1 MYLRPTSLALAG
13 VVLFGLST
21 ATTTHAAG
29 TLVPVGSNTAAPLLV
44 NHGVRVTLNNGFAR
58 TEVAQLFENAA
69 NTALDATY
77 EFPVPKDAALADMSI
92 QVGERAMHG
101 EVIARAEAEQAYA
114 AAQASGQQ
122 AGLATQDSYQTFQFK
137 IANIPAGGQAL
148 MTFVYYEPLL
158 IDAAVGRY
166 LYPLEDGNTRSAAA
180 TSFWTRNETIAGK
193 FTFDLELKSAVPVE
207 ELRIPGYSP
216 TVTKQSEG
224 QYSVHLEVE
233 QATLNQDLVLYYR
246 LPDNQ
251 PGRVEV
257 IPYRANAEEPGTFM
271 MLVTPGIDLAP
282 ITEGHDIA
290 FVLDVSGSMAGKI
303 ATLAESV
310 TQALM
315 QLTAKD
321 RFRIIVFD
329 SVAWEL
335 THGYETATKEN
346 VAAAKSTVAELAAG
360 DSTNLY
366 AGLNLALA
374 APDSERVTEV
384 VLITDG
390 VTNTGVI
397 DPVRFYDLLRESDV
411 RTFGFLLGN
420 NANWPLM
427 EIITDASGG
436 FYAQVS
442 NQDDIFGQ
450 VMLANSKITHQAM
463 HDSKLQMS
471 GVNVHDTT
479 DFDFGKVYHGQ
490 QLVVFGRYDSAGP
503 SHLDLATKITGQSRH
518 YSVDFQFPAVAEENP
533 ELERLWA
540 LDMIHAI
547 DRQRMLGLMATDQA
561 ANAIEKLGIDYQLVT
576 EHTSMLVV
584 DDATFKDLGIERNN
598 QQRTATEEA
607 AQATRASQPVVDYN
621 VGTPTEA
628 GNVTDSA
635 VPANSYSGSSSSS
648 QYSETAGALGPFE
661 LIFGALALAALLVL
675 RRRPQLNL
683 RPL

>member
-1 MYLRPTSLALAG
+1 MYLRPTTLALAS

-21 ATTTHAAG
+21 ATTSHAAG
-29 TLVPVGSNTAAPLLV
+29 TLVPVGSTAAAPLLV
-44 NHGVRVTLNNGFAR
+44 DHGVRVTLNNGFAR
-58 TEVAQLFENAA
+58 TQVTQLFENAA
-69 NTALDATY
+69 STALDATY
-77 EFPVPKDAALADMSI
+77 EFPVPKGAALADVSI
-92 QVGERAMHG
+92 QVGERTMHG
-101 EVIARAEAEQAYA
+101 EVIARAQAEQAYA

-148 MTFVYYEPLL
+148 MSFVYYEPLL

-166 LYPLEDGNTRSAAA
+166 LYPLEDGNTRSTAE
-180 TSFWTRNETIAGK
+180 TSFWTRNETITGK

-207 ELRIPGYSP
+207 ELRMPGFSP
-216 TVTKQSEG
+216 TVTKLADG
-224 QYSVHLEVE
+224 QYSVHLEAE

-246 LPDNQ
+246 LPDDQ

-257 IPYRANAEEPGTFM
+257 IPYRANTEEPGTFM
-271 MLVTPGIDLAP
+271 LLVTPGIDLAP
-282 ITEGHDIA
+282 ITEGHDIV
-290 FVLDVSGSMAGKI
+290 FVLDASGSMAGKLG
-303 ATLAESV
+303 TLTESV
-310 TQALM
+310 TQALA

-321 RFRIIVFD
+321 RFRIVAFD

-335 THGYETATKEN
+335 TNGYEAATANN
-346 VAAAKSTVAELAAG
+346 VAAAKSAVTTLVAG

-366 AGLNLALA
+366 AGLDLALA
-374 APDSERVTEV
+374 APECERVTEV

-390 VTNTGVI
+390 VTNTGVV
-397 DPVRFYDLLRESDV
+397 DPVRFYDLLRERDV

-436 FYAQVS
+436 FYASVS

-471 GVNVHDTT
+471 GVNIHDTT
-479 DFDFGKVYHGQ
+479 DFDFGKVYRGQ

-503 SHLDLATKITGQSRH
+503 SQLELATRITGQSH
-518 YSVDFQFPAVAEENP
+518 QYVVNFQFPAVAEENP

-561 ANAIEKLGIDYQLVT
+561 ASAIEKLGVDYQLVT
-576 EHTSMLVV
+576 DYTAMLVV

-598 QQRTATEEA
+598 QQRTAKEEA
-607 AQATRASQPVVDYN
+607 
-621 VGTPTEA
+621 
-628 GNVTDSA
+628 
-635 VPANSYSGSSSSS
+635 
-648 QYSETAGALGPFE
+648 
-661 LIFGALALAALLVL
+661 
-675 RRRPQLNL
+675 
-683 RPL
+683 